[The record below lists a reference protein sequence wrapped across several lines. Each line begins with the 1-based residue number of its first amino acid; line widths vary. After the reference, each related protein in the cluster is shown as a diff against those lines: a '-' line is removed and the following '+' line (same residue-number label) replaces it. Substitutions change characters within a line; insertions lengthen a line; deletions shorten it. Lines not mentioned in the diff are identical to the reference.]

1 MKAAQKALIAALA
14 AGIVLLAVLAVL
26 AGPLLLLRGHTVRE
40 SATVHDQMAEVV
52 SAHQEALTAMMEADD
67 VSQVLRLFADEGM
80 ALTCIPGDGGVMAFK
95 YEPYRG
101 FYYSPGDQPET
112 VPGVAAP
119 WIRYFRAESG
129 ELLAHLQPEGQGY
142 AWHEEWEGDGGN
154 SYYTEKLGDHFWYY
168 DILY

>member
-14 AGIVLLAVLAVL
+14 AGIVLLAVLAGTL
-26 AGPLLLLRGHTVRE
+26 PLLRGHTVRE
-40 SATVHDQMAEVV
+40 CATVHDRMAEVV

-95 YEPYRG
+95 YEPYMG
-101 FYYSPGDQPET
+101 FYYSPGDRPET
-112 VPGVAAP
+112 VPGVQAP

-129 ELLAHLQPEGQGY
+129 ELPAHLKPEGQGY